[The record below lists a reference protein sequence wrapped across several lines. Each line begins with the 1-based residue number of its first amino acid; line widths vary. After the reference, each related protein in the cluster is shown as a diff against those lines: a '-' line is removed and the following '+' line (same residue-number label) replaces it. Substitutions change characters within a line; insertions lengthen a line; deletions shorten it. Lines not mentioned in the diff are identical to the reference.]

1 MCGRS
6 SRCCPWDSSLWARR
20 LSSPTLRFSADT
32 FSSRD
37 RRDLRNMTRP
47 ASWWGAIAVGH
58 SCRRRHPARRVAG
71 YSRTHEVWVGTG
83 GEGLV
88 AFDGRGFRQIRA
100 EGPRFRK
107 ITALQPLDTGR
118 ILIGTE
124 KSGVLV
130 YDGRKLKPFH
140 PSLADL
146 PVTALTGN
154 DASLWV
160 GTLDRGLLHWKAG
173 GVETIDALPDRQI
186 LSLDRK
192 SV

>member
-1 MCGRS
+1 M
-6 SRCCPWDSSLWARR
+6 
-20 LSSPTLRFSADT
+20 
-32 FSSRD
+32 D
-37 RRDLRNMTRP
+37 R
-47 ASWWGAIAVGH
+47 
-58 SCRRRHPARRVAG
+58 
-71 YSRTHEVWVGTG
+71 
-83 GEGLV
+83 EGLV

-100 EGPRFRK
+100 EDPRFCK

-186 LSLDRK
+186 LSLAMDGETLYAGTGMGVGEIRDGK
-192 SV
+192 LVRVVAPMENTPAARAPDGE